1 MTHSNANRP
10 DDPPYTHTPTKNHS
24 CQPPFIIFI
33 ISGGGGARDGDAA
46 LAGVPEGEAHLH
58 QPHRLHLRLDARP
71 PAPVSR
77 LCLGGWLCVCDCLC
91 RGPPVV
97 SRVRRLSTRASYTHT
112 FPHKTL
118 YTHCSAKLDNNVE
131 LTKFTQDLEAAVIK
145 TVENG
150 FMTKDLAICV
160 HGWRSVHKGSIDA
173 RGVPCVCL
181 DSYIWLPVV
190 IGL

>member
-1 MTHSNANRP
+1 MPWAAGGVSSPSSLDTCIL
-10 DDPPYTHTPTKNHS
+10 HTT
-24 CQPPFIIFI
+24 
-33 ISGGGGARDGDAA
+33 
-46 LAGVPEGEAHLH
+46 L
-58 QPHRLHLRLDARP
+58 
-71 PAPVSR
+71 
-77 LCLGGWLCVCDCLC
+77 
-91 RGPPVV
+91 
-97 SRVRRLSTRASYTHT
+97 
-112 FPHKTL
+112 PHKTL